1 MIDETLLS
9 TSDILNI
16 LNIPRYKLTYLFES
30 KKLRAKD
37 FTILGNGH
45 RVYTYRDLD
54 KIKKA
59 LQGQ

>member
-1 MIDETLLS
+1 MSVEKLLS
-9 TSDILNI
+9 TSEILNI
-16 LNIPRYKLTYLFES
+16 LDIPRYKLTYLFES
-30 KKLRAKD
+30 RKLSARD

-45 RVYTYRDLD
+45 RVYTYSDLD